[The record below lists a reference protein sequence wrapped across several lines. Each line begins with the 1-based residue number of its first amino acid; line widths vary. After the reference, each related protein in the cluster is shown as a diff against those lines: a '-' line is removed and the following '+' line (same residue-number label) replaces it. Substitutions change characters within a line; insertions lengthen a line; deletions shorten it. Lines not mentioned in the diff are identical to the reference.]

1 MRKRKLKISLH
12 RIRETK
18 ELRMVL
24 HIRVYRKE
32 ERNFTALLQIFQ
44 SGQLIF
50 RQIIDGFGKLL

>member
-24 HIRVYRKE
+24 HIRVYRNEK
-32 ERNFTALLQIFQ
+32 RNFAAVHLF
-44 SGQLIF
+44 
-50 RQIIDGFGKLL
+50 

>member
-24 HIRVYRKE
+24 HIKVYRKE
-32 ERNFTALLQIFQ
+32 EKTSLWYTFFNGAKFV
-44 SGQLIF
+44 
-50 RQIIDGFGKLL
+50 